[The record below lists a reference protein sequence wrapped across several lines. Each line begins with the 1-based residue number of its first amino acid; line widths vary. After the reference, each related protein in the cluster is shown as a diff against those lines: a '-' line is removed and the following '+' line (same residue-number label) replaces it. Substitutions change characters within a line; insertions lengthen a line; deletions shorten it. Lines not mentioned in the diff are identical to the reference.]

1 MMTAVSQLDETR
13 DSLLRENMV
22 QEMDRRRH
30 RPVGVRT
37 PTQEPVPDRVL
48 VLDGYSNPA
57 LACVRSLGR
66 AGYTV
71 FVASHRRWPLA
82 AWSRY
87 CAGTCWH
94 ATETLQGFA
103 TARAWAYAHGV
114 GIVLPLTELA
124 CQLCNA
130 ERAQWEALGMVV
142 GCAPEP
148 LALRAFDKAQTLRLA
163 EACGV
168 EIPPTRYPASLEQCR
183 AAARAI
189 GYPCIVKP
197 RFTAAWNGL
206 RFVLD
211 PGLCYVGG
219 EAELD
224 QAVLTRRQGR
234 HWPVI
239 QRFVPGQGKGLFTV
253 CDHGRPVAW
262 VAHERLRDI
271 RPSGSGSSLRRSV
284 AVDPRLRPRPE
295 RLLAAMPWAGP
306 AMVEFRDDAVE
317 PPWLMEVNGRFW
329 GSLQLSIAA

>member
-1 MMTAVSQLDETR
+1 MEARVSRLGTPQP
-13 DSLLRENMV
+13 SLKEQQVREI
-22 QEMDRRRH
+22 RRP
-30 RPVGVRT
+30 RPGTVGGLAH
-37 PTQEPVPDRVL
+37 TQPLVPDRVL

-71 FVASHRRWPLA
+71 FVGSHRRWPLA
-82 AWSRY
+82 AWSRH

-94 ATETLQGFA
+94 ATETLEGFA

-206 RFVLD
+206 GFVLD

-239 QRFVPGQGKGLFTV
+239 QRFVPGQGKGVFTV

-262 VAHERLRDI
+262 FAHERLRDI

-284 AVDPRLRPRPE
+284 AVDPRLRSRAE
-295 RLLAAMPWAGP
+295 RLLEAMQWHGP
-306 AMVEFRDDAVE
+306 AMVEFRGGGVH
-317 PPWLMEVNGRFW
+317 PPWPLVANRWVW
-329 GSLQLSIAA
+329 GTF

>member
-1 MMTAVSQLDETR
+1 MEARVSRLGTPQP
-13 DSLLRENMV
+13 SLKEQQVREI
-22 QEMDRRRH
+22 RRP
-30 RPVGVRT
+30 RPGTVGG
-37 PTQEPVPDRVL
+37 PAHTQPLVPDRVL
-48 VLDGYSNPA
+48 VLAGSSPPA
-57 LACVRSLGR
+57 LACVRHLGR
-66 AGYTV
+66 AGYRVLT
-71 FVASHRRWPLA
+71 AGRLRWPWA

-87 CAGTCWH
+87 CACTCWH

-103 TARAWAYAHGV
+103 TARAWAYANGV

-206 RFVLD
+206 GFVLD
-211 PGLCYVGG
+211 RGLCYVAG

-262 VAHERLRDI
+262 FAHERLRDI

-284 AVDPRLRPRPE
+284 AVDPRLRPRPD
-295 RLLAAMPWAGP
+295 RPLAPMQRPGP
-306 AMVEFRDDAVE
+306 AMLEFRDDGVE
-317 PPWLMEVNGRFW
+317 PPWLMEVNGRVW
-329 GSLQLSIAA
+329 GSLQL